1 MENKSIDLFF
11 DMLLKSETEK
21 KIIQLISQGL
31 TVDVILETLL
41 AMEND
46 IDD

>member
-11 DMLLKSETEK
+11 DMLLQSETEK